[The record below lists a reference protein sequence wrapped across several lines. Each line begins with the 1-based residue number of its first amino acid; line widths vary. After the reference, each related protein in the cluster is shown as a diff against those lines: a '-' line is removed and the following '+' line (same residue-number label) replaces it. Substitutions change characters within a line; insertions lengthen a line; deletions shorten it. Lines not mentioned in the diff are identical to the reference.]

1 MAKPHQIW
9 TIGHSNRTIETFL
22 EIIASHNIQ
31 LIVDVRQFPGSR
43 KYPYFNKEQ
52 LETTLKENSI
62 DYRHIV
68 ELGGR
73 RKPAKDSPNTTW
85 KNDAFRA
92 YADYME
98 TASFADAIKV
108 LEQLASKQR
117 TTYMCS
123 EAVWWSCHRSM
134 ISDYLKA
141 NGWEVMHIMDIN
153 KATEHP
159 YTSPARIVDGKLTYR
174 PGEAGSLFT

>member
-9 TIGHSNRTIETFL
+9 TIGHSNRTIETFI
-22 EIIASHNIQ
+22 EILTSHNIQ
-31 LIVDVRQFPGSR
+31 LVVDVRQFPGSR

-52 LETTLKENSI
+52 LESTLKQNDI
-62 DYRHIV
+62 AYRHIV

-73 RKPAKDSPNTTW
+73 RKPVKDSPNITW
-85 KNDAFRA
+85 KNDAFMA

-98 TASFADAIKV
+98 TVEFVEAAKI
-108 LEQLASKQR
+108 LEQLASKQN
-117 TTYMCS
+117 TAYMCS

-141 NGWEVMHIMDIN
+141 NGWIVMHIMDIN
-153 KATEHP
+153 KANEHP
-159 YTSPARIVDGKLTYR
+159 YTSPARVVEGKLTYR
-174 PGEAGSLFT
+174 PDRDQLLF

>member
-1 MAKPHQIW
+1 MLQQHQIW
-9 TIGHSNRTIETFL
+9 TIGHSNRTIETFIDIL
-22 EIIASHNIQ
+22 LSHHIQ

-52 LETTLKENSI
+52 LAATLRENNI
-62 DYRHIV
+62 DYMHIV

-73 RKPAKDSPNTTW
+73 RKPAKDSPNITW

-98 TASFADAIKV
+98 TVEFAEAIMS
-108 LEQLASKQR
+108 LEQLAEKQN
-117 TTYMCS
+117 TAYMCS

-141 NGWEVMHIMDIN
+141 NGWKVMHIMDAN

-174 PGEAGSLFT
+174 PDSSQLLFS